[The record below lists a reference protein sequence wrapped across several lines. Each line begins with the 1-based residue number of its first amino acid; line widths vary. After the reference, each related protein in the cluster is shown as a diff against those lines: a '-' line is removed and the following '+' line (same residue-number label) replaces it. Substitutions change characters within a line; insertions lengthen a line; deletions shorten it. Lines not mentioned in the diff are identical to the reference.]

1 MITKFIL
8 QMISLN
14 HKMKILKMESLVQI
28 VQFLIMEKFFKL
40 EECIKIDMQSFKKI
54 DNFIYKLNF

>member
-1 MITKFIL
+1 
-8 QMISLN
+8 
-14 HKMKILKMESLVQI
+14 MKILRMESLVQI